1 MPPTQCILSGGIR
14 SATKL
19 SSSVAST
26 RVPIPWGTQ
35 GTKGTQGTQGTQGRL
50 RRPWGGRWA
59 HGDLWSSK
67 PFRLESHFES
77 RVIKKE
83 HHSEMKAVA

>member
-26 RVPIPWGTQ
+26 KCRSLGGP
-35 GTKGTQGTQGTQGRL
+35 KGPRGPRGPRGPKGPKGPKGAFGAL
-50 RRPWGGRWA
+50 EGGWA
-59 HGDLWSSK
+59 HGDLWSYSEAIPNGK
-67 PFRLESHFES
+67 TFRIEGY
-77 RVIKKE
+77 
-83 HHSEMKAVA
+83 